1 MIFIAS
7 SRIGLPRTR
16 LRLFVVQVG
25 EDFPETPVNGR
36 GLAAYTGCSKNE
48 KSIHVLYGLKKILL
62 KGFINERRSKNCIVY
77 DVFDYSHAYFV

>member
-25 EDFPETPVNGR
+25 EDFPETPVNG
-36 GLAAYTGCSKNE
+36 E
-48 KSIHVLYGLKKILL
+48 VLLRIQGVQKTKKVSTCYMDLKK
-62 KGFINERRSKNCIVY
+62 SY
-77 DVFDYSHAYFV
+77 